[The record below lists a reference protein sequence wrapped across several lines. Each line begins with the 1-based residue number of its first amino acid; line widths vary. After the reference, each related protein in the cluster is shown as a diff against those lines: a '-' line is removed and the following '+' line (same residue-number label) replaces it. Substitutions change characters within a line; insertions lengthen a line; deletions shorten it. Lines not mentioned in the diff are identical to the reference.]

1 MRHGSSAALGDAAD
15 LRILGAGG
23 TVRAPG
29 RSLRPRSGKLAAL
42 SDAAAFRIPGDGPTV
57 RAPGRSP
64 RLRSGKLGRPGQHC
78 SLPDPRRRQHSQSTG
93 KIFWIQ
99 EQAARPPWATP
110 QLSGSSVPAAR
121 SEHREDLRYPGAGSS
136 RALDALQPSGSSA
149 SAARSEHPA
158 DLRSPG
164 AGSSPALGALQL
176 SGSSARRPHGKSTRQ
191 IPEARERAARRPWMC
206 CRPSRILGA
215 GRTVRAP
222 GGSPK
227 PGSGQLAG
235 PGCAAGPSGSS
246 VPAARSE
253 HQADLRIPGAGSSP
267 ILYTLQVLEKTDSNE
282 R

>member
-176 SGSSARRPHGKSTRQ
+176 SGSSA
-191 IPEARERAARRPWMC
+191 
-206 CRPSRILGA
+206 
-215 GRTVRAP
+215 
-222 GGSPK
+222 
-227 PGSGQLAG
+227 
-235 PGCAAGPSGSS
+235 
-246 VPAARSE
+246 PAARSE
-253 HQADLRIPGAGSSP
+253 HQADLRSPGAGSSP
-267 ILYTLQVLEKTDSNE
+267 ALGVLQALPDPRCRQLDQSTRQISESQE
-282 R
+282 RAARRYCIHYRFLKKLTATRGETK